1 MEEGEGGREHGAEI
15 TENNKKTQKEK
26 MKMTGNTKELTNFG
40 TATVRKQLR
49 PNVRS
54 NMQIGCRCSFQSFV
68 MQ

>member
-40 TATVRKQLR
+40 TANVRKQLR

>member
-40 TATVRKQLR
+40 TANVRKQLR

-54 NMQIGCRCSFQSFV
+54 NM
-68 MQ
+68 